1 MVQTVRRL
9 PSFLACAC
17 THTHTHTHTE
27 DRLPAHHTPPAA
39 WLLVQMPQM
48 PPHGLPPKAVRR
60 HPQDSPAS
68 ETASYIFFMAGHV
81 FLAGWGFFSLLLL
94 FQ

>member
-1 MVQTVRRL
+1 MVQTVHRL

-17 THTHTHTHTE
+17 THTHTHTEQAASTPH
-27 DRLPAHHTPPAA
+27 PPAA

-48 PPHGLPPKAVRR
+48 PPHGLSPKAVRR

-81 FLAGWGFFSLLLL
+81 FLAGWGFFFLLL
-94 FQ
+94 FFQ

>member
-1 MVQTVRRL
+1 MVQTVHRL
-9 PSFLACAC
+9 PSLQ
-17 THTHTHTHTE
+17 THRHTHAE

-48 PPHGLPPKAVRR
+48 PPHRLPPKAVRR
-60 HPQDSPAS
+60 YPQDSLAS

-81 FLAGWGFFSLLLL
+81 SLAGWGFFFLLLL